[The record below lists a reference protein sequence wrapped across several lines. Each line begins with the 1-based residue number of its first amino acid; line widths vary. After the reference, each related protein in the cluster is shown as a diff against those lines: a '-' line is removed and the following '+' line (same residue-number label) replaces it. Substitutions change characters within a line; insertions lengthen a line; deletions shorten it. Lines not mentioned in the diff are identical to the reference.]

1 MTEQEKI
8 NQQFQRQLD
17 EQNAKFDKAML
28 KIDMALDEIRQQR
41 EDMRRLWERQ
51 DEERR
56 KHDADMKELQ
66 KRQEAMQAK
75 IDADM
80 KASQA
85 KHDAE
90 MHEMNERFYNKI
102 DENFKT
108 LSNQIHA
115 NFIQTMLGFGAI
127 AAAVG
132 GLVLAAFK

>member
-1 MTEQEKI
+1 MTEQEQI

-28 KIDMALDEIRQQR
+28 KIDMALEEIRQQR
-41 EDMRRLWERQ
+41 EDMRRLQERQ
-51 DEERR
+51 DEDRR

-66 KRQEAMQAK
+66 KRQDAM
-75 IDADM
+75 
-80 KASQA
+80 QA

-108 LSNQIHA
+108 LINQIHA
-115 NFIQTMLGFGAI
+115 NFVQTMLGFGAI

-132 GLVLAAFK
+132 GIVIAAFKS

>member
-8 NQQFQRQLD
+8 NQQLQNQID
-17 EQNAKFDKAML
+17 SQNARLDKALSNFDTKFNM
-28 KIDMALDEIRQQR
+28 MMEEIRQQR

-51 DEERR
+51 D
-56 KHDADMKELQ
+56 
-66 KRQEAMQAK
+66 AM
-75 IDADM
+75 
-80 KASQA
+80 QA

-108 LSNQIHA
+108 LSNQIHN
-115 NFIQTMLGFGAI
+115 NFVQTMLGFGAI

-132 GLVLAAFK
+132 GIVIAAFK

>member
-1 MTEQEKI
+1 MTEQEQI

-28 KIDMALDEIRQQR
+28 KIDMALEEIRQQR
-41 EDMRRLWERQ
+41 EDMRRLQERQ
-51 DEERR
+51 DEDRR

-66 KRQEAMQAK
+66 KRQDEM
-75 IDADM
+75 
-80 KASQA
+80 QA

-108 LSNQIHA
+108 LINQIHA
-115 NFIQTMLGFGAI
+115 NFVQTMLGFGAI

-132 GLVLAAFK
+132 GIVIAAFKS

>member
-8 NQQFQRQLD
+8 NEEIKKQLAIHD
-17 EQNAKFDKAML
+17 AKFTMIMEEL
-28 KIDMALDEIRQQR
+28 RQQR
-41 EDMRRLWERQ
+41 EDMRRAWERQ
-51 DEERR
+51 D
-56 KHDADMKELQ
+56 
-66 KRQEAMQAK
+66 AMQAK

-90 MHEMNERFYNKI
+90 MHEMNQRFYEKFDDMNKKI